1 MGLRASPQEPGGA
14 QTEAVTGTQPQDE
27 DSSELTRLLGERA
40 CLCLSV
46 LEAFE
51 TGLPASPRGLGLEK
65 DEYTVSVVPPPTVS
79 QRFWQPDFT

>member
-1 MGLRASPQEPGGA
+1 M
-14 QTEAVTGTQPQDE
+14 TGTQPQDE

-51 TGLPASPRGLGLEK
+51 TGLPRGLGLEK
-65 DEYTVSVVPPPTVS
+65 DEYMVSVVPPPTVS
-79 QRFWQPDFT
+79 QRFWQPGLT